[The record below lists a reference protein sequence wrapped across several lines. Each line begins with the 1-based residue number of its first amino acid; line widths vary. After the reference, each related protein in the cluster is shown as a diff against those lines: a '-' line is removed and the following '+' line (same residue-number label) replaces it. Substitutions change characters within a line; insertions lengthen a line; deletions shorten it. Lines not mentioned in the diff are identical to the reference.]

1 MPTGNGREICAIGCG
16 QGLERAI
23 QPADA
28 RLRWRAP
35 TVVSGALLLAGALAL
50 GGGGALLVWGL
61 IGLARWP
68 LPVAALAGLYLLP
81 GLALLRLL
89 WPRGRSLA
97 LPARLALA
105 LGLSVALPPLLLLL
119 FHLLG
124 LPWGAVATWGYL
136 LVSLLVVLGLG
147 MRDWRSGQH
156 LAISNPQSPIPNLD
170 PASVSLLGITLAA
183 LLVRLYAVR
192 DLPVGLLGDSYH
204 HTLMAQLLV
213 DNGGIFSSWQPYAP
227 LATFTYHFGFHAN
240 VAFVHYVTGLD
251 LPQSLLWTG
260 QIMNAITVPL
270 VFALMLALGGRPWA
284 GVWAALIVGFASN
297 LPAYFVNWGRYTQL
311 TGQVVMLATMVCW
324 IALAESGESRTKNQ
338 EPNVR
343 MRRFSALGSW
353 FLSGWRLLLLTVLA
367 TAALIL
373 THYLV
378 TALAALLIGSYLLGV
393 LLARRSWPLAGAL
406 LLRAGLA
413 GALAL
418 LLVAPWLL
426 NVVGGHL
433 VRNATGLVA
442 GTAKTAA
449 ELSMLEPLVPKYIGG
464 AVLAFALAGLLAAL
478 WRREWRMALPAIWC
492 ALLVIAVVPYLVGLP
507 GAGVLDTLTSLGTL
521 YLPAA
526 LLAGYALASAQGRGA
541 ALLARLRAPPALGAA
556 LLGALLLLAI
566 ALNTSWQMQ
575 VVTGDTALVV
585 AADMAA
591 MQWIRENTPADAR
604 FVINSFP
611 AYAGTLAAGTDAGWW
626 IPLLARRATTLPP
639 LNYGGEK
646 GERSDYHVGVNAL
659 VKKLRGRSLADPT
672 PLRVDLSRPVALR
685 TLDSNKIDYVYIGA
699 HAYPGPDSADSIDT
713 AKLRASPFFRLVYQR
728 DGVEIFQFLKGS
740 K

>member
-1 MPTGNGREICAIGCG
+1 VAI
-16 QGLERAI
+16 I
-23 QPADA
+23 
-28 RLRWRAP
+28 
-35 TVVSGALLLAGALAL
+35 GALLLAGALAL
-50 GGGGALLVWGL
+50 GGGSALLVWGL
-61 IGLARWP
+61 IGLAHWP
-68 LPVAALAGLYLLP
+68 LRVVALAGLYLLP
-81 GLALLRLL
+81 GLALLRLI
-89 WPRGRSLA
+89 WPRDRALA
-97 LPARLALA
+97 LSARLALA

-119 FHLLG
+119 FHLIR
-124 LPWGAVATWGYL
+124 LPWAGVATWVYL
-136 LVSLLVVLGLG
+136 LVSLLVVLGVEI
-147 MRDWRSGQH
+147 RDWRSGQRH
-156 LAISNPQSPIPNLD
+156 PIPNPQSLIANLD
-170 PASVSLLGITLAA
+170 GASLALLGITVAA

-213 DNGGIFSSWQPYAP
+213 DNSGIFSSWQPYAP
-227 LATFTYHFGFHAN
+227 LATFTYHFGFHSN

-260 QIMNAITVPL
+260 QIMNAIVVPL
-270 VFALMLALGGRPWA
+270 VFALALALGGQPWA
-284 GVWAALIVGFASN
+284 GVWAAFIVGFASN

-311 TGQVVMLATMVCW
+311 TGQVVMIVTLVCW
-324 IALAESGESRTKNQ
+324 INLAERTKD
-338 EPNVR
+338 EG
-343 MRRFSALGSW
+343 RRTKDTSRHSIFRLSSFVFHQFDVELGK
-353 FLSGWRLLLLTVLA
+353 LLLLTALA
-367 TAALIL
+367 TAGLIL

-393 LLARRSWPLAGAL
+393 LLARRSWPVAGAL

-433 VRNATGLVA
+433 VRNANGFVA
-442 GTAKTAA
+442 GTAKSAA
-449 ELSMLEPLVPKYIGG
+449 ELSKLEPLVPKYIGG
-464 AVLAFALAGLLAAL
+464 VVLVFVLAGLLAAL
-478 WRREWRMALPAIWC
+478 WRREWRMALPAVWC
-492 ALLVIAVVPYLVGLP
+492 ALLVIAVVPNLVGLP
-507 GAGVLDTLTSLGTL
+507 GAGVIDTLTSLGTL

-526 LLAGYALASAQGRGA
+526 LLAGYALALAQSLGA
-541 ALLARLRAPPALGAA
+541 GLLVRLHAPPVLGAA
-556 LLGALLLLAI
+556 LVGALLLLAI
-566 ALNTSWQMQ
+566 ASNTGSQTQ

-626 IPLLARRATTLPP
+626 IPLLAHRTTILPP

-646 GERSDYHVGVNAL
+646 GERSDYQVGVNAL
-659 VKKLRGRSLADPT
+659 IKKLRGRSLTDPT
-672 PLRVDLSRPVALR
+672 PLRVDLSRPVALK
-685 TLDSNKIDYVYIGA
+685 TLDSNEIDYVYIGA
-699 HAYPGPDSADSIDT
+699 HPYPGPDSADWIDT
-713 AKLRASPFFRLVYQR
+713 AKLRASPFFRLVYDR
-728 DGVEIFQFLKGS
+728 DGAEVFQFLKGP